1 MKNQY
6 DVTVRFFRRYR
17 VSFIELSFILIQE
30 IRNQKEKPTW
40 ISNNIRELGSVSN
53 PNLKCLCLMV
63 SYKIPKRFQGH
74 SFYYF

>member
-53 PNLKCLCLMV
+53 PKFEKFMLNGLLQNSKEV
-63 SYKIPKRFQGH
+63 SRT
-74 SFYYF
+74 

>member
-6 DVTVRFFRRYR
+6 DFTVRFFGRYR

-30 IRNQKEKPTW
+30 IRNQKEKPAW

-53 PNLKCLCLMV
+53 SKFEMFMFNGLLQNSKEV
-63 SYKIPKRFQGH
+63 SRT
-74 SFYYF
+74 

>member
-53 PNLKCLCLMV
+53 PKFEMFMLNGLLQNSKEV
-63 SYKIPKRFQGH
+63 SRT
-74 SFYYF
+74 